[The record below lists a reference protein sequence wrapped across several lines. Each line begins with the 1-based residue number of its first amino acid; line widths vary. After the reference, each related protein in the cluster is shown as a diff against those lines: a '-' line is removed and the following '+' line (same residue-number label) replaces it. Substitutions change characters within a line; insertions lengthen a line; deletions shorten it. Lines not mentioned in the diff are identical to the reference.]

1 MRVNNV
7 WFRLPRFSLVRDV
20 FGPRSA
26 RHRLTGRRQR
36 GGSART
42 PERLEDRKLLAFDLV
57 AAYVRPD
64 DPFFV
69 NDGTSSAD
77 VLTTSPQEITLRF
90 SPGTVIDPASL
101 QSGITVTRSGRGG
114 DAFGNGG
121 AFADVV
127 VPVGSMTVNDVPN
140 QNGLLSRICG

>member
-1 MRVNNV
+1 MRLNGFR
-7 WFRLPRFSLVRDV
+7 FRLPRFSLVRDV
-20 FGPRSA
+20 FEPRSS
-26 RHRLTGRRQR
+26 RHRLGGRRAR
-36 GGSART
+36 GSAARI

-57 AAYVRPD
+57 AAYVRPG

-69 NDGTSSAD
+69 NNGTSSAD